1 MVTPLTRR
9 TAICMRISPI
19 RLRQERSVVYVW
31 SSTAPSTHAYYG
43 GDRRDMAIPAPIR
56 SDRMQTAQ
64 DENPGGG
71 ERLRLDEFRFWRTQ
85 AGQCFAEVELA
96 HAGDVRVIGRATGA
110 SSPTGDLRTA
120 AEATLR
126 AMESFTK
133 GAVRLDLMGVKS
145 LRAFDAS
152 VVIVAVS
159 ARLEGNTQQLLG
171 CFLAEQDPIRGAVV
185 AVLNATNRIIGN
197 RIHVA

>member
-1 MVTPLTRR
+1 T
-9 TAICMRISPI
+9 
-19 RLRQERSVVYVW
+19 
-31 SSTAPSTHAYYG
+31 
-43 GDRRDMAIPAPIR
+43 GDRGRAMAIPAPLH
-56 SDRMQTAQ
+56 SDRSEQTAQ
-64 DENPGGG
+64 DEAAAGGQ
-71 ERLRLDEFRFWRTQ
+71 RLRLDDFRFWRTQ

-96 HAGDVRVIGRATGA
+96 HLDDLKVVGRATGA

-126 AMESFTK
+126 AMENFTK
-133 GAVRLDLMGVKS
+133 GGVRLDLLGVKS

-159 ARLEGNTQQLLG
+159 ARRDGKVQQLLG
-171 CFLAEQDPIRGAVV
+171 CFLAEQDPIRGAVF

>member
-1 MVTPLTRR
+1 
-9 TAICMRISPI
+9 
-19 RLRQERSVVYVW
+19 
-31 SSTAPSTHAYYG
+31 
-43 GDRRDMAIPAPIR
+43 MALPAPIR
-56 SDRMQTAQ
+56 SASMQTAQ
-64 DENPGGG
+64 DENATGG

-96 HAGDVRVIGRATGA
+96 HLGELRVIRRATGA

-126 AMESFTK
+126 AMENFTK
-133 GAVRLDLMGVKS
+133 GGVRLELLGVKS

-159 ARLEGNTQQLLG
+159 ATLDGTTQQLLG

-185 AVLNATNRIIGN
+185 AVLNATNRFIGN
-197 RIHVA
+197 RRHVA